1 MTTSQ
6 ELLDKAV
13 AELDSASAAAANLG
27 SIDRTKQKRHLA
39 FAFMD
44 LAAVTDALEEA
55 KAVRAIRDKQ
65 FAQQQNQYN
74 PIPSDSESKP
84 EGNFL

>member
-6 ELLDKAV
+6 EFLDLAK
-13 AELDSASAAAANLG
+13 AELSKASETAGGLTMLE
-27 SIDRTKQKRHLA
+27 STKQKRHIA

-55 KAVRAIRDKQ
+55 KAVRAIRDQQ

-74 PIPSDSESKP
+74 PIPDPSESKP